1 MAWHPRHFEILR
13 FWPGRLS
20 LEICCAK
27 LHSKG
32 VLPLPLVRAHLL
44 TNCANYL
51 PAKTMKFVAT
61 TAALVLLI
69 APDTFVS
76 SSPAQ
81 KNELVDMSK
90 NKRAKRRI
98 RVPSKATKGT
108 SADESQHRF
117 LKSNKSQ
124 GKGSRNT
131 SVPSSAPSMSPN
143 EHPSSSPSSEPS
155 TTPSTTPSSAPS
167 TTPSAAPSLLPS
179 TSPSKNPSE
188 MPSQMP
194 SMGCMAGPTSSCYFP
209 VENSPQQ
216 FYHCGINEMPPS
228 CNILICPAGT
238 VWNASDII
246 GDGACVFAP

>member
-1 MAWHPRHFEILR
+1 
-13 FWPGRLS
+13 
-20 LEICCAK
+20 
-27 LHSKG
+27 
-32 VLPLPLVRAHLL
+32 
-44 TNCANYL
+44 
-51 PAKTMKFVAT
+51 MKFIAAS
-61 TAALVLLI
+61 AALALLI

-81 KNELVDMSK
+81 QHELADISKNE
-90 NKRAKRRI
+90 RAKRRI

-108 SADESQHRF
+108 SADVSQHRF

-143 EHPSSSPSSEPS
+143 EHPSSSPTSEPS
-155 TTPSTTPSSAPS
+155 KTPSTTPSSAPS

-179 TSPSKNPSE
+179 ASPSEMPSTTPSSAPSLLPSASPSKNPSE

-216 FYHCGINEMPPS
+216 FYHCGINEMPPN
-228 CNILICPAGT
+228 CAIQICPTGT
-238 VWNASDII
+238 VWNATDII